1 MPNKIHEYAEKLT
14 ATLPEPLKCVYFV
27 NSGSE
32 ANDMAMMMAREYS
45 GNFDILSFRNSYHG
59 NSSEAKRSKAGE
71 KRLLGYF
78 VNCHKLD
85 KLKLQSSFPGL

>member
-1 MPNKIHEYAEKLT
+1 MHPKIHEYAEKLT

-32 ANDMAMMMAREYS
+32 ANDMAMMIARVYT

-59 NSSEAKRSKAGE
+59 MYVFVLHDVKGRIMYEWLVQIYIQK
-71 KRLLGYF
+71 YF
-78 VNCHKLD
+78 TI
-85 KLKLQSSFPGL
+85 

>member
-1 MPNKIHEYAEKLT
+1 MHPKIHEYAEKLT

-32 ANDMAMMMAREYS
+32 ANDMAMMIARVYT

-59 NSSEAKRSKAGE
+59 KYTN
-71 KRLLGYF
+71 YT
-78 VNCHKLD
+78 
-85 KLKLQSSFPGL
+85 SSFPTLGYRSYN